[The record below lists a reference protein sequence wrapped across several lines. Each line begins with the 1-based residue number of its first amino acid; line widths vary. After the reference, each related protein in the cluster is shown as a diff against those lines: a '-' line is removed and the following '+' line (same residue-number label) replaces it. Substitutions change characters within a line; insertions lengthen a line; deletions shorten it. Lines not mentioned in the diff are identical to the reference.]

1 MNVGL
6 LITVTTLSLLFFS
19 ALLKERGTN
28 EIKGVLFVLL
38 LLFSGIIVIIIILD
52 SSLMVLRESFIL

>member
-28 EIKGVLFVLL
+28 EIKGVLLVL

>member
-6 LITVTTLSLLFFS
+6 LITVTALSLLFFS
-19 ALLKERGTN
+19 ALLNERGTN
-28 EIKGVLFVLL
+28 EIKGILL
-38 LLFSGIIVIIIILD
+38 LVFSGIIVIIILV